1 MRAAT
6 DMALWVWQLPQN
18 LLGLAFGLFVRP
30 CLDVPCGDSR
40 AVVRRSD
47 RMRGGISLGRYVYVE
62 SATQE
67 TVKHELG
74 HCAQSR
80 MLGPLYLL
88 VIGLPSLVWAALYG
102 RVISA
107 TPGGYYE
114 FWTERWADRLGGVRR

>member
-18 LLGLAFGLFVRP
+18 LLGLAFGLFLRP
-30 CLDVPCGDSR
+30 CVKVPCGDSR

-47 RMRGGISLGRYVYVE
+47 RMRGGVSLGRYVYVE
-62 SATQE
+62 SAAQE

-80 MLGPLYLL
+80 MLVPLYLP

-102 RVISA
+102 TALRE
-107 TPGGYYE
+107 TPGGYHG
-114 FWTERWADRLGGVRR
+114 FWTEKWADRLGGVGR